1 MVDVLMA
8 THSHSSLERFEKC
21 PLAYR
26 MRYIDRIRD
35 RLGESLEQHLG
46 KCVHSTLEWIH
57 LRVHDG
63 ILPLWAEIL
72 DDFLKRYD
80 GGWTDS
86 IRLVHTDRTRESYRL
101 VGERCLRNY
110 FEANTPFDEGS
121 LVGAEW
127 DFRFPISR
135 ADGSPLVTGKVDRIT
150 RLAPGR
156 LQVHDY
162 KTSSFVPARHELERS
177 RQPALYVMAI
187 RRAYPDAASGRV
199 ELVWHYLNSG
209 IMIRFDMTTGGLERI
224 RRQTEELIETVQACT
239 DFPARP
245 TRLCAWCEYGHL
257 CPENEYREKVRA
269 SLDGEREPEPGID
282 LVDRLE
288 RLTSLR
294 REFEKSFREEKARI
308 ERTIA
313 SHASEQG
320 VNSVL
325 GTRMEA
331 VVTDGAKVRLRRKR

>member
-1 MVDVLMA
+1 MA
-8 THSHSSLERFEKC
+8 IHSHSSLERFEKC

-26 MRYIDRIRD
+26 LRYVDRVRD
-35 RLGESLEQHLG
+35 RLGDTLEQHMG
-46 KCVHSTLEWIH
+46 KCLHATLEWLH

-72 DDFLKRYD
+72 ADFEKRYD
-80 GGWTDS
+80 GGWSDS
-86 IRLVHTDRTRESYRL
+86 IRLVHPDRTRDSYRL
-101 VGERCLRNY
+101 VGQRCLRNY

-127 DFRFPISR
+127 EFRLPISR
-135 ADGSPLVTGKVDRIT
+135 ADGAPIVRGVVDRIS

-162 KTSSFVPARHELERS
+162 KSSSFVPPRHELERG
-177 RQPALYVMAI
+177 RQPALYVMAV

-199 ELVWHYLNSG
+199 ELVWHYLSSG
-209 IMIRFDMTTGGLERI
+209 IVIRFDMTDGRLERI
-224 RRQTEELIETVQACT
+224 RRETEELIETVQSCS

-245 TRLCAWCEYGHL
+245 SRLCAWCEFGHV

-269 SLDGEREPEPGID
+269 SLDGTRAPEPGID

-294 REFEKSFREEKARI
+294 REFERSFREEKARI
-308 ERTIA
+308 EQAIA
-313 SHASEQG
+313 EHAADQG
-320 VNSVL
+320 VGSVL

-331 VVTDGAKVRLRRKR
+331 VVTDGPKVRLRRKR